1 MDFNKVA
8 YTQGYMD
15 AIELLKVAFTT
26 INTLYDKG
34 KQGGEGAMRASYI
47 KARDMAYGYP
57 KAGNK
62 KMHENLRQKLKSE
75 NYPVDEWDKDKPK
88 WTNSLF

>member
-1 MDFNKVA
+1 
-8 YTQGYMD
+8 
-15 AIELLKVAFTT
+15 
-26 INTLYDKG
+26 
-34 KQGGEGAMRASYI
+34 MRASYI